1 MIVKL
6 SKRKIC
12 LCFMINIQ
20 LRTTKNMKPSGHGD
34 YVSGNVAKNRWQIVS
49 ALCFLVVKR
58 VLNRTWNWLKVFI
71 CEIVFTKMVLDSRL
85 HSMNCVT
92 RGMWN
97 MYNIITEEKART
109 LFCEGPM
116 SCWRGIRVRKL
127 SSNVTVQIFTMSVNS
142 LK

>member
-71 CEIVFTKMVLDSRL
+71 CEKVFTKMVLDSRL

>member
-49 ALCFLVVKR
+49 ALWFLVVKG

-85 HSMNCVT
+85 QFNELCDP
-92 RGMWN
+92 WN

-127 SSNVTVQIFTMSVNS
+127 SSNVTVQILTMSVNS